1 MKEFL
6 VVEAG
11 ELAPQRLRR
20 MALDLADE
28 AIEKIDRVTG
38 DDPKA
43 VHDVRRRLKELRA
56 LTSLLGRALPDRGKT
71 ERNFFRDAGREL
83 AESRN
88 AKAVLETFDRLRER
102 FASEWTPRRY
112 QKIRRALAQRAGSP
126 IESHV
131 AGRLRQELMIERGH
145 IAAWAVDEMR
155 REELWNAVAR
165 SYRRARRRMRR
176 ALVERTAES
185 MHEWRKR
192 VKMHWYHAQFLS
204 AVNLAGL
211 EPQVELLRRLSRTL
225 GEHHDLVLLDDICHQ
240 TPELLGSQRY
250 VRSFQRF
257 LTRRSAE
264 LLDEAERAGRD
275 LFNEKPRAWAERVRQ
290 GPAGSR
296 LRIGPKKSPQRTPT
310 DTAIFA

>member
-102 FASEWTPRRY
+102 FADEWTPRRY

-131 AGRLRQELMIERGH
+131 AARLRQELMIERGH

-155 REELWNAVAR
+155 REELWNAVTR
-165 SYRRARRRMRR
+165 SYRRARRRMRS
-176 ALVERTAES
+176 ALVERTAEAR
-185 MHEWRKR
+185 HEWRKG
-192 VKMHWYHAQFLS
+192 VKTHWYYAQFLS
-204 AVNLAGL
+204 AVNLGGL

-257 LTRRSAE
+257 ATRRSAE
-264 LLDEAERAGRD
+264 LLEEAERAGRD
-275 LFNEKPRAWAERVRQ
+275 LFNEKPRAWVERVRQ
-290 GPAGSR
+290 GPANAR
-296 LRIGPKKSPQRTPT
+296 VRIGPKKSPQRTPT